1 MSVIHQPRK
10 PELDARVLL
19 FPAILFVLFGIIFL
33 RLWYFQVVQAQSLV
47 EKASAINST
56 DVPELAPRGLIF
68 DRNGVMLAG
77 VKQEWVV
84 TAVPGAIDKD
94 PDVLKRVAVILG
106 ASPEKLK
113 AKLEQGRWKPWLPT
127 AIHIGANTQT
137 ASILAERSDEFPG
150 IDVRSQP
157 MRYYPD
163 SKSFSQLMG
172 YVWVPS
178 QADVDRIKQ
187 FGKTPADYVGKGGIE
202 ASYEKNL
209 MGKAGQIR
217 MEVDNKRRP
226 TKVMG
231 RDIPVPGDQLVLS
244 LDKNLQQE
252 AVRSLAGRKGA
263 VVAVDPR
270 TGEILCMASS
280 PTFDLGLFKNGI
292 SQSDYDTYQNNPSKP
307 FMNRPIQVKYAP
319 GSTFKIV
326 TTIAAMEQ
334 GIFDPNRPEYCSGGI
349 QVGNRKIKCLGTHG
363 SITFHRAMAKS
374 CNAYFMSLALKSK
387 RAGMLK
393 AALDVGIYQKS
404 GIDLPEGAERRG
416 DLATEKYMEKY
427 YPKYRWP
434 LGDTANL
441 GIGQGILAVTPLQM
455 ANVAALV
462 ANNGVSYRPHLVR
475 GIRNPANP
483 SLVSKVTPEIIH
495 RVDASPA
502 FWTTMKAAL
511 VDVIEAGTAGRA
523 RIPGI
528 RWGGK
533 TGSAEEKKFRK
544 THGWF
549 VGFAPYENPKI
560 AICVLLEEAGHGGDV
575 AAPIAKN
582 VVQRYLLPPKA
593 PIASSNK
600 PTDSRTSSASA
611 TLPSI
616 R

>member
-10 PELDARVLL
+10 PELDARVIL
-19 FPAILFVLFGIIFL
+19 FPAILFLLLGVIFL

-77 VKQEWVV
+77 VKPEWVV
-84 TAVPGAIDKD
+84 TAVPKEMDKD
-94 PDVLKRVAVILG
+94 PAILKRVAVILG

-137 ASILAERSDEFPG
+137 ASILAEKSDEFPG

-163 SKSFSQLMG
+163 STSFSQLMG

-178 QADVDRIKQ
+178 QGDVDRIKE
-187 FGKTPADYVGKGGIE
+187 FGMVPADYVGKGGIE
-202 ASYEKNL
+202 AFYEKNL

-231 RDIPVPGDQLVLS
+231 RDIAVPGDQLVLS

-252 AVRSLAGRKGA
+252 AIRSLAGRKGA
-263 VVAVDPR
+263 VVAVDPA

-292 SQSDYDTYQNNPSKP
+292 SKADYDVYQNNPSKP

-326 TTIAAMEQ
+326 TTIAAMEV
-334 GIFDPNRPEYCSGGI
+334 GYFDPNRPEPCNGGY

-363 SITFHRAMAKS
+363 LITFHRAMAKS
-374 CNAYFMSLALKSK
+374 CNAYFMSLAVKSK

-416 DLATEKYMEKY
+416 DLATERYMEKY

-441 GIGQGILAVTPLQM
+441 GIGQGILAVTPIQM

-483 SLVSKVTPEIIH
+483 TVISKVTPEIIH
-495 RVDASPA
+495 QVSASPA
-502 FWTTMKAAL
+502 FWSTMKSSL

-549 VGFAPYENPKI
+549 VGFAPYDNPKI

-582 VVQRYLLPPKA
+582 VVQRYLLPPKDS
-593 PIASSNK
+593 IASSNK
-600 PTDSRTSSASA
+600 PTDVRTSSAS
-611 TLPSI
+611 TPLPNI

>member
-10 PELDARVLL
+10 PELDARVIL
-19 FPAILFVLFGIIFL
+19 FPAILFLLLGVIFL

-47 EKASAINST
+47 EKAEKITST
-56 DVPELAPRGLIF
+56 DVAELAPRGLIF

-77 VKQEWVV
+77 VKPEWVV
-84 TAVPGAIDKD
+84 TGIPEAIDKD
-94 PDVLKRVAVILG
+94 PTVLKRIAVILG

-113 AKLEQGRWKPWLPT
+113 SKLELGRWKPKLPT
-127 AIHIGANTQT
+127 PIHIGANTQT
-137 ASILAERSDEFPG
+137 ASILAEKSDEFPG

-163 SKSFSQLMG
+163 STSFSQLMG

-178 QADVDRIKQ
+178 EQDVKRIGE
-187 FGKTPADYVGKGGIE
+187 FGKKPADYVGRGGIE
-202 ASYEKNL
+202 AFYEKNL
-209 MGKAGQIR
+209 MGEAGLTR
-217 MEVDNKRRP
+217 LEVDNKGRP

-231 RDIPVPGDQLVLS
+231 RDISVPGDQLVLS

-252 AVRSLAGRKGA
+252 AIRSLAGRKGA
-263 VVAVDPR
+263 VVAVDPA

-292 SQSDYDTYQNNPSKP
+292 SKTDYDFYQDNPSKP

-441 GIGQGILAVTPLQM
+441 GIGQGILAVTPIQM

-483 SLVSKVTPEIIH
+483 SQVSKVTPEVMH

-502 FWTTMKAAL
+502 FWLTMRSAL
-511 VDVIEAGTAGRA
+511 VDVIEAGTAGKA

-549 VGFAPYENPKI
+549 VGFAPYDNPKI

-582 VVQRYLLPPKA
+582 VVQRYLLPPKV
-593 PIASSNK
+593 PIASSSK
-600 PTDSRTSSASA
+600 PTDARTSSASA